1 MTRPSQAEGA
11 PLRRTGAPLAA
22 ALVAATALAA
32 LATALP
38 AAEPAGDT
46 GLDPAYYPTGI
57 EAPAPASGGI
67 SLVGLL
73 QVPLLAGFVAG
84 VLYVVNWVFADT
96 RFVGADRER
105 WSPYAIVLGLVSL
118 AAVLLVPWFYV
129 GLPLGLVVFGGGA
142 LVYVGHRN
150 AKVTAPLRVMT
161 AAHLARLGRG
171 GKGAAAKEAREGAA
185 ELDVTF
191 IGYDDIPRTIEAED
205 VHEDR
210 ARYDI
215 ERTVQEGAVRGASIV
230 GYLVRPQK
238 SEVRY
243 RIGSDMVA
251 GGELEL
257 PVAEAISRAVKRLA
271 ELDPN
276 ETRKPQEGRLR
287 AVIAGRTYDLRIK
300 TSGTVRGEQVAIRLR
315 DMAATQFRIEDL
327 GLTEDQ
333 AVALRDALQQ
343 RPGLVL
349 LSGPKNSGVTT
360 TLHACLRHLDR
371 YINNVI
377 AFEPKVDLTVEN
389 VEHIP
394 LDQEDGPVAVSEVR
408 SRLRH
413 EPDVVGFDSLYDVDV
428 AHMLAEAAQERSL
441 VLTIRAGDTSQA
453 LSRLAA
459 LLGDTS
465 RLAQA
470 LQVVLT
476 QRLVRLLCPECK
488 EAYRPNPEFLRKA
501 NLAAQAVDTL
511 YRPPARPKVNEDG
524 QVVVCPKCRNQ
535 RYVGRTGLFE
545 LMPIDQEARD
555 MIARGALADLRTY
568 CRKLGMR
575 NLQEEGLRL
584 VTDGQTSVEEVL
596 RAIKVD

>member
-1 MTRPSQAEGA
+1 MTRPSQAERA
-11 PLRRTGAPLAA
+11 PLRRTRARLVA
-22 ALVAATALAA
+22 ALVAATAMAVLAA
-32 LATALP
+32 AAGT
-38 AAEPAGDT
+38 AEPAGDA
-46 GLDPAYYPTGI
+46 GLDAAYYPTGI

-67 SLVGLL
+67 SVGGLL
-73 QVPLLAGFVAG
+73 QVVLLVGFVAG

-105 WSPYAIVLGLVSL
+105 WSPYAIVVGLAAL

-129 GLPLGLVVFGGGA
+129 GLPVGLVVFGGGA
-142 LVYVGHRN
+142 MVYVGHRK

-161 AAHLARLGRG
+161 AAHLARLGKRR
-171 GKGAAAKEAREGAA
+171 KGAAKGAREGAA
-185 ELDVTF
+185 PVDVTF
-191 IGYDDIPRTIEAED
+191 LGYDDIPRTIEAED

-210 ARYDI
+210 ARYDV
-215 ERTVQEGAVRGASIV
+215 ERTVHEAALRGASIV

-271 ELDPN
+271 DLDPN
-276 ETRKPQEGRLR
+276 ETRKPQEGHLR
-287 AVIAGRTYDLRIK
+287 AVIAGRTYDLRVK

-315 DMAATQFRIEDL
+315 DMAATQFRLEDL

-333 AVALRDALQQ
+333 AVTLREALEQ

-349 LSGPKNSGVTT
+349 LSGPKDSGLTT

-389 VEHIP
+389 VEHIS

-428 AHMLAEAAQERSL
+428 AHLLAEAAADRSL

-501 NLAAQAVDTL
+501 NLAAQAVDML
-511 YRPPARPKVNEDG
+511 YRPPARPKVDEDG
-524 QVVVCPKCRNQ
+524 KVVVCPTCHNQ

-545 LMPIDQEARD
+545 LMPIDQEARA

-596 RAIKVD
+596 RAIKVN

>member
-1 MTRPSQAEGA
+1 MSRPSQAEDT
-11 PLRRTGAPLAA
+11 PRRRAGVRLAA
-22 ALVAATALAA
+22 ALVTLAA
-32 LATALP
+32 LAAAAG

-46 GLDPAYYPTGI
+46 GFDPAYYPTGI
-57 EAPAPASGGI
+57 EAPAPASSGLSAMGLLDVILLTGFAGGI
-67 SLVGLL
+67 V
-73 QVPLLAGFVAG
+73 
-84 VLYVVNWVFADT
+84 YVVNWVFADV
-96 RFVGADRER
+96 RFVGADRAR
-105 WSPYAIVLGLVSL
+105 WTTYIIVLGLSAL
-118 AAVLLVPWFYV
+118 AAVLLVPWFMV

-142 LVYVGHRN
+142 MVYVGHRN
-150 AKVTAPLRVMT
+150 AKVTAPLRVLT
-161 AAHLARLGRG
+161 PAHLARLGRR
-171 GKGAAAKEAREGAA
+171 GKGAARPELEGAA
-185 ELDVTF
+185 ELDITF
-191 IGYDDIPRTIEAED
+191 LGYDDIPRTIEAED
-205 VHEDR
+205 IHEDR
-210 ARYDI
+210 ARFDI
-215 ERTVQEGAVRGASIV
+215 MRTVQEAAVRGASIV

-238 SEVRY
+238 SEIRY

-271 ELDPN
+271 DLDPS
-276 ETRKPQEGRLR
+276 ESRKPQEGRLR
-287 AVIAGRTYDLRIK
+287 AVILGRTYDLRIK

-327 GLTEDQ
+327 GLTDDQ
-333 AVALRDALQQ
+333 AAALRDALGQ

-349 LSGPKNSGVTT
+349 LSGPKDSGVTT
-360 TLHACLRHLDR
+360 TLHACLRHMDR

-428 AHMLAEAAQERSL
+428 ARLLAEAAGDRSL
-441 VLTIRAGDTSQA
+441 VLTIRAADTSQA

-459 LLGDTS
+459 LLGDAT
-465 RLAQA
+465 RLAPT
-470 LQVVLT
+470 LQVVLN
-476 QRLVRLLCPECK
+476 QRLVRLLCPDCK

-501 NLAAQAVDTL
+501 NLAAQAVDML
-511 YRPPARPKVNEDG
+511 YRPPARPKVDEDG
-524 QVVVCPKCRNQ
+524 KVIVCPKCRNQ

-555 MIARGALADLRTY
+555 TIARGALADLRTY

-575 NLQEEGLRL
+575 NLQEEGLRM
-584 VTDGQTSVEEVL
+584 VTEGQTSVEEVL